1 MIFKKQIVDETKRSP
16 SRDAKDDVQI
26 MRLDEER
33 RVTETYE
40 KIGNAEIL
48 KLEDNP
54 VAEAITTAQIVYQD
68 VATSPR

>member
-1 MIFKKQIVDETKRSP
+1 
-16 SRDAKDDVQI
+16 

-54 VAEAITTAQIVYQD
+54 VAEEITTAQIVYQD

>member
-1 MIFKKQIVDETKRSP
+1 
-16 SRDAKDDVQI
+16 